1 MKTLSIVENRQTKV
15 IDMCI
20 GPVKVSFS
28 RGYFI
33 QEALVKKMQ
42 TSVRKI
48 TLNLNKLN
56 YEISDPTIAI
66 DGMQVPGAKDCYT
79 LIKLP
84 VTYTRKHDSLLTIKK
99 LQHQTKLKNETT

>member
-15 IDMCI
+15 IDMCLA
-20 GPVKVSFS
+20 PVKVNFS
-28 RGYFI
+28 QGYFI
-33 QEALVKKMQ
+33 QETLVKTMQ

-56 YEISDPTIAI
+56 YERSEPIIAI
-66 DGMQVPGAKDCYT
+66 DRMQVPRAKDCYT

-84 VTYTRKHDSLLTIKK
+84 GTYTRKHDSLLSIKK